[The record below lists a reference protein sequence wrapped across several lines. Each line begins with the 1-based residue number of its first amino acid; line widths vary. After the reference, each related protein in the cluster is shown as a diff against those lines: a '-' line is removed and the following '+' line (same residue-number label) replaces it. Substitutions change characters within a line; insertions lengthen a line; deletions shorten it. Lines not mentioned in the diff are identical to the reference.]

1 MTPAPAEAD
10 ADLFAPTAE
19 IALFIGGA
27 FLTLLVIGFVTML
40 IVSIIREE
48 RAAAAARAASQAT
61 TPAKEGDGR

>member
-1 MTPAPAEAD
+1 MTPAPADAD

-40 IVSIIREE
+40 VISIVREE
-48 RAAAAARAASQAT
+48 RAAAAAKAT
-61 TPAKEGDGR
+61 TQYGDDR

>member
-40 IVSIIREE
+40 VISIVREE
-48 RAAAAARAASQAT
+48 RAAAAAKAAKQD
-61 TPAKEGDGR
+61 GDDR

>member
-1 MTPAPAEAD
+1 VTPAPADAD

-40 IVSIIREE
+40 VISIVREE
-48 RAAAAARAASQAT
+48 RAAAAAKAT
-61 TPAKEGDGR
+61 TQDGDDR

>member
-40 IVSIIREE
+40 VI
-48 RAAAAARAASQAT
+48 
-61 TPAKEGDGR
+61 

>member
-10 ADLFAPTAE
+10 ADIFAPTAE

-40 IVSIIREE
+40 VISIVREE
-48 RAAAAARAASQAT
+48 RAAAAAKAT
-61 TPAKEGDGR
+61 KQDGDDR

>member
-1 MTPAPAEAD
+1 VTPAPAEAD

-40 IVSIIREE
+40 VISIVREE
-48 RAAAAARAASQAT
+48 RAAAAAKAT
-61 TPAKEGDGR
+61 KQDGDDR

>member
-40 IVSIIREE
+40 VISIVREE
-48 RAAAAARAASQAT
+48 RAAAAAKAT
-61 TPAKEGDGR
+61 TQDGDDR

>member
-40 IVSIIREE
+40 VISIVREE
-48 RAAAAARAASQAT
+48 RAAAAAKAT
-61 TPAKEGDGR
+61 NQDGDDR

>member
-1 MTPAPAEAD
+1 VTPAPADAD
-10 ADLFAPTAE
+10 PDLFAPTAE

-48 RAAAAARAASQAT
+48 RAVAAAEAT
-61 TPAKEGDGR
+61 PQDGEGR

>member
-19 IALFIGGA
+19 IALFIGGGA

-40 IVSIIREE
+40 VISIVREE
-48 RAAAAARAASQAT
+48 RAAAAAKAT
-61 TPAKEGDGR
+61 TQDGDDR

>member
-1 MTPAPAEAD
+1 VTPAPAEAD

-40 IVSIIREE
+40 VISIVREE
-48 RAAAAARAASQAT
+48 RAAAAAKAT
-61 TPAKEGDGR
+61 TQDGDDR

>member
-1 MTPAPAEAD
+1 VTPAPAEAD

-40 IVSIIREE
+40 VISIVREE
-48 RAAAAARAASQAT
+48 RAAAAAKAT
-61 TPAKEGDGR
+61 KKDGDDR

>member
-40 IVSIIREE
+40 VISIVREE
-48 RAAAAARAASQAT
+48 RAAAAAKAT
-61 TPAKEGDGR
+61 KQDGDDR